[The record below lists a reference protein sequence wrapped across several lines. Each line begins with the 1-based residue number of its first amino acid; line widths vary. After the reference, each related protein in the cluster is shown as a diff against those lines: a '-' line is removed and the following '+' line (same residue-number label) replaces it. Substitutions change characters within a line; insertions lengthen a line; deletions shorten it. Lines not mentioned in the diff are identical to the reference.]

1 MESTRWNCFLLDKK
15 MKKKLIFLS
24 GAGVSAESGI
34 ATFRDS
40 DGLWEQYRIEEVATP
55 EAWEANPELVID
67 FYNQRRRNV
76 RSAEPNAAHY
86 AIASLQEKFDV
97 SVITQNIDDLHE
109 RAGVKNVMHLHGE
122 IFKKRNEHDE
132 NQIQDCSNDQPLKDF
147 VNENSRWRPHIVWF
161 GEQVPMLVPAMKTVH
176 EADLFVVIG
185 TSLLVYPAASLVEF
199 TPPHSINYLIDPN
212 PPAHVP
218 KHFSI
223 IQETATKGMEKL
235 AELLM
240 NI

>member
-1 MESTRWNCFLLDKK
+1 

-55 EAWEANPELVID
+55 EAWEANPELVIH
-67 FYNQRRRNV
+67 FYNQRRKNMS
-76 RSAEPNAAHY
+76 SASPNAAHH
-86 AIASLQEKFDV
+86 AIAALQEHFDV
-97 SVITQNIDDLHE
+97 TVITQNIDDLHE
-109 RAGVKNVMHLHGE
+109 RAGVQNVLHLHGE

-132 NQIQDCSNDQPLKDF
+132 NQMVDCLDDQPMKDF

-161 GEQVPMLVPAMKTVH
+161 GEQVPMLVPAMKTVY
-176 EADLFVVIG
+176 EADIFVVIG

-199 TPPHSINYLIDPN
+199 TPPHATHYLIDPQ
-212 PPAHVP
+212 PPTHVP
-218 KHFSI
+218 KNFNI
-223 IQETATKGMEKL
+223 IQATATKGMEKL
-235 AELLM
+235 TSLLLS
-240 NI
+240 N